1 MSQFTLVRCGTLQT
15 INLFPSGV
23 LPAFDEVVNIKLL
36 GAVESDKVV
45 WVRPL
50 CHNDNCLCHNEVDV
64 PIDSRAYQVSRLL
77 VFIVRQNRAHSSH
90 SIYQMD
96 DIKKGILCQ
105 LLCGDPR
112 GKGSSAVGLVLES
125 GALVLSDRGICCI
138 GDRI

>member
-23 LPAFDEVVNIKLL
+23 LPAFDEVVNNYAQSNFCELL

-64 PIDSRAYQVSRLL
+64 PIDMGWTAEPTKCRGYWCLSCDKTERIHRIPSIKWMTLRKAFCVSYCVVIL
-77 VFIVRQNRAHSSH
+77 VA
-90 SIYQMD
+90 
-96 DIKKGILCQ
+96 KALQ
-105 LLCGDPR
+105 L
-112 GKGSSAVGLVLES
+112 SV
-125 GALVLSDRGICCI
+125 
-138 GDRI
+138 